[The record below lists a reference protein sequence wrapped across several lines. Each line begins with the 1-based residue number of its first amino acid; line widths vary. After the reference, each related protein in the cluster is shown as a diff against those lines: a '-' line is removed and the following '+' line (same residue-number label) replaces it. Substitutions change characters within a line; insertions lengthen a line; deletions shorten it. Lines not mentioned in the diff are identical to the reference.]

1 MLHKLSLDDSKLFE
15 VSQCERSIV
24 ATIVESQVKAL
35 QQEREMLVQE
45 KYTLQAEIKELI
57 QNLNSVAI
65 QAKERDKDYEIAFA
79 ENSELLDENCQ
90 LKEEMSEL
98 CQYTD

>member
-35 QQEREMLVQE
+35 Q
-45 KYTLQAEIKELI
+45 
-57 QNLNSVAI
+57 
-65 QAKERDKDYEIAFA
+65 
-79 ENSELLDENCQ
+79 
-90 LKEEMSEL
+90 
-98 CQYTD
+98 